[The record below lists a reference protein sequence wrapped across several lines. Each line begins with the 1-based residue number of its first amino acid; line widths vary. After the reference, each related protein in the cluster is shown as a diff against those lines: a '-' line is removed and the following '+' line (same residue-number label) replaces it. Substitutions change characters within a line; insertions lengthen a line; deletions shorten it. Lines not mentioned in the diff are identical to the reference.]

1 MSNSWWY
8 LNYRYS
14 NIKTFLTHPIRLPI
28 YKNKK
33 IATIFFS
40 TALYLSIICQ
50 RIPKVKL
57 ANGFCHRVLK
67 SVNSSTS
74 KAVKNDSILSLFVTF
89 PTMSLTSFPLMIHHS
104 LCQQYQVGRLSVQ
117 CSGHITVITQWPY
130 EKCRSRGLEW
140 V

>member
-1 MSNSWWY
+1 M
-8 LNYRYS
+8 
-14 NIKTFLTHPIRLPI
+14 THPIRLPI

-33 IATIFFS
+33 IATNFFS
-40 TALYLSIICQ
+40 TALYLYIICQ

-89 PTMSLTSFPLMIHHS
+89 PTMSLTSFPLMPYTAKNLIQNREITKS
-104 LCQQYQVGRLSVQ
+104 TFETMQQFLKYYF
-117 CSGHITVITQWPY
+117 I
-130 EKCRSRGLEW
+130 
-140 V
+140 